1 MSIFDAIGSFLGF
14 SDNGQGA
21 AQKQQQQQQALQNQ
35 YGAQGAQIYA
45 GLANQGNQQYGQY
58 QGNYLNL
65 LNDYAALSGLGSS
78 LINTAVPLSQQ
89 QIQTAI
95 GPTQA
100 PTGQPTGTP
109 QQTNNFQTNPGNFNG
124 NTGPWAN
131 AGRAP
136 ITPQGILNRQGTG
149 NLPVTQQSPNGTNQ
163 GNNPYQLDQYQ
174 QQQLNQSTALIAQS
188 QQQAQAAFAQ
198 HMAAAGIND
207 PRALEVGQQQLS
219 EHFAALTAQT
229 QTQFYEQV
237 KQDKLKA
244 MQEILAGVSQYG
256 QQGIGEQEAAGTGYL
271 GLASGAQA
279 AANAS
284 AINAQNA
291 QAQNNA
297 QTSGILDLIGFGLG
311 GGFGGAG
318 SGSSGQQYGYDPG
331 TGQLLVGPPSSS
343 AVGY

>member
-21 AQKQQQQQQALQNQ
+21 AQKQQQQQQQLQNQ
-35 YGAQGAQIYA
+35 YGAAGAQIYA
-45 GLANQGNQQYGQY
+45 GLANQGSQQYGQY

-65 LNDYAALSGLGSS
+65 LNDYAGLSGLGSS

-95 GPTQA
+95 GPTQS
-100 PTGQPTGTP
+100 PTGTQGTP
-109 QQTNNFQTNPGNFNG
+109 QATNNFQTNPGNFNG
-124 NTGPWAN
+124 NTGQWVN
-131 AGRAP
+131 AGKGRAP
-136 ITPQGILNRQGTG
+136 TPQQILNGQGTG

-229 QTQFYEQV
+229 QTQFYENV
-237 KQDKLKA
+237 KQQKQQALQA
-244 MQEILAGVSQYG
+244 LITEMSQYG
-256 QQGIGEQEAAGTGYL
+256 QQGIGQQEAAGTGYL

-279 AANAS
+279 AANAN

-318 SGSSGQQYGYDPG
+318 STAP
-331 TGQLLVGPPSSS
+331 LVG
-343 AVGY
+343 ANGYTGGAGL